1 MITSTIFQCPQCKK
15 SDHQK
20 IIFLG
25 SEFSYVCENCGASHC
40 FLENAFWD
48 FTDNFKEHG
57 CGTYKWR
64 LNRYA
69 GTLHNGQWYGEYLMN
84 SFRKNDYTNSCL
96 FNSRYFFNEIIN
108 LLSVNKK
115 NNSIKNQTI
124 KLSNKSHSNK
134 KIYIAN
140 AISTSHFQ
148 DCLRAVVRMKEHLV
162 GDESND
168 TYNILI
174 MDCKTKFLLKPINKM
189 NGLDEIWY
197 IDWSHKCSWDYG
209 MKHLNDL
216 TDNLSL
222 SISIN
227 SKLNQYSNI
236 AKSISKCG
244 FPSKYG
250 VEPIKELFCCS
261 RPRDNNKYVAILI
274 HDDNEHR
281 SGFRY
286 GKQITDVYN
295 LILESGRNPIVVAC
309 TNHETSIAKSIRDI
323 KYVSLTTLHKQS
335 KFYKYNCVGVVGSNC
350 SGCNIPCLFGVPL
363 FTLAK
368 TRCFP
373 DDFYSMGRLLTK
385 YDCNE
390 GFFGRL
396 NKPETVTEL
405 KIDQSKPTNIFD
417 VKKDFIKW
425 LNKVVQK

>member
-1 MITSTIFQCPQCKK
+1 MKTLIKFYCPNCNIE
-15 SDHQK
+15 DHQK
-20 IIFLG
+20 IIFIG
-25 SEFSYVCENCGASHC
+25 SEFSYQCTHCNAVHC
-40 FLENAFWD
+40 FLENNFWD
-48 FTDNFKEHG
+48 FTDNFIEHG
-57 CGTYKWR
+57 CGAYKWR

-69 GTLHNGQWYGEYLMN
+69 GTFHNNQWYGDDLMDG
-84 SFRKNDYTNSCL
+84 FRKNDYTNSCL
-96 FNSRYFFNEIIN
+96 INSRNFFNKAIN
-108 LLSVNKK
+108 ELSTNKY
-115 NNSIKNQTI
+115 NSIKNEI
-124 KLSNKSHSNK
+124 VKLSNKSHKNK
-134 KIYIAN
+134 QIYIAN
-140 AISTSHFQ
+140 AVSTSHFQ

-174 MDCKTKFLLKPINKM
+174 MDSKTKFLLKPINKM

-209 MKHLNDL
+209 MKHLDDL
-216 TDNLSL
+216 IDNLSL

-250 VEPIKELFCCS
+250 VGPIKELFDCN
-261 RPRDNNKYVAILI
+261 RPKDVNKYVAILI

-295 LILESGRNPIVVAC
+295 LILESGRSPIVVAC
-309 TNHETSIAKSIRDI
+309 TNHETNIAKSIRDI

-335 KFYKYNCVGVVGSNC
+335 KFYKYNCAGVVGSNC
-350 SGCNIPCLFGVPL
+350 SGCNIPCLFEIPL

-368 TRCFP
+368 TRYFP

-390 GFFGRL
+390 GFFGCL

-405 KIDQSKPTNIFD
+405 KIDRSKPTNIFD
-417 VKKDFIKW
+417 VKDDFIKW
-425 LNKVVQK
+425 LNKIEAG